1 MPLFPLHPLG
11 LRRIRLLVEPLVERP
26 VRGDKQVREGG
37 DAAAVRTMAST
48 IAQSSAVP
56 FLPEKPWP
64 MSSVEVAAGKTP

>member
-11 LRRIRLLVEPLVERP
+11 LRRICLLIAPLVLRP

-37 DAAAVRTMAST
+37 DVATVRTMAST
-48 IAQSSAVP
+48 IAESSAVP

-64 MSSVEVAAGKTP
+64 TSSMEVAAGQTP